1 MAEKTYH
8 KDDLSV
14 IWKPALCI
22 HSAKCVKGVPDVFD
36 NTRRPW
42 INLEE
47 GERDAIIKQVTIC
60 PSGALSYSI
69 AKKENKEN
77 MENKTEKMAVKVT
90 AIPNGPLQ
98 VNTTCEIQLPNGEVV
113 VKPEKSFFCR
123 CGSSANKPFCDG
135 SHKKVGFSDEG
146 I

>member
-1 MAEKTYH
+1 MAKKTYQ

-14 IWKPALCI
+14 IWKPDLCI
-22 HSAKCVKGVPDVFD
+22 HSAKCVRGLPKVFD

-42 INLEE
+42 INLDE
-47 GERDAIIKQVTIC
+47 GEREAIMKQVSNC
-60 PSGALSYSI
+60 PSGALSYNLANNTI
-69 AKKENKEN
+69 VENEV
-77 MENKTEKMAVKVT
+77 EGKTVKVA

-98 VNTTCEIQLPNGEVV
+98 VNTTCEIQLANGEVV

-135 SHKKVGFSDEG
+135 SHKKAGFRD
-146 I
+146 